1 MPFEIEANNDCQ
13 IMILRVSGREPLD
26 KHIQACEQAV
36 RECCD
41 NKYKKILIDLRAMDS
56 SNIASTDT
64 GIWFGKFFADER
76 LKDIQIAQV
85 LPEEILSHVDVDF
98 SATIAEIEGK
108 TIGRFKTL
116 EEAKGWLKEQ

>member
-36 RECCD
+36 
-41 NKYKKILIDLRAMDS
+41 RAMDS

-108 TIGRFKTL
+108 TIGRFTSL
-116 EEAKGWLKEQ
+116 EEAKGWLREQS